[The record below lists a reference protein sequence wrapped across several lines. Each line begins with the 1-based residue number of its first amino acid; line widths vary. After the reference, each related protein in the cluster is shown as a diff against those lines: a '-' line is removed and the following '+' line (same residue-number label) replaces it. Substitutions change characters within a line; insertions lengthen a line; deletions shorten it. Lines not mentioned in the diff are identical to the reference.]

1 MALVTKGETKVG
13 KEAMAIENSSKE
25 LGVDVQKL
33 LEQNLFYQHCLQ
45 IAQNRILELEASS
58 INTEANL
65 KIEIQKLKELLT
77 KKSGDD
83 F

>member
-33 LEQNLFYQHCLQ
+33 LEQTNRMCL
-45 IAQNRILELEASS
+45 
-58 INTEANL
+58 
-65 KIEIQKLKELLT
+65 
-77 KKSGDD
+77 
-83 F
+83 